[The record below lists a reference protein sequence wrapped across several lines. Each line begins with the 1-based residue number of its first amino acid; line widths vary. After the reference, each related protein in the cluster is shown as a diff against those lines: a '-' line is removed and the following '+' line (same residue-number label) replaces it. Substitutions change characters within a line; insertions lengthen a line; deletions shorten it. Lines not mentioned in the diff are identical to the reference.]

1 VFITTITMVQGLTLS
16 MGIPLFSSPSQFVST
31 VQGRPPLGTML
42 TQLGMQPFVVRDVA
56 GLERSVTV
64 ESKVFSVYAEAEVG
78 AAHVRVHA
86 VIDMRPQPE
95 LPSTFMRAAGMNI
108 ATTASGG
115 LGVSQAPGGT
125 VIYWRED

>member
-1 VFITTITMVQGLTLS
+1 M
-16 MGIPLFSSPSQFVST
+16 
-31 VQGRPPLGTML
+31 GTML
-42 TQLGMQPFVVRDVA
+42 TQLGMRPFVVRDVS

-64 ESKVFSVYAEAEVG
+64 ESKVFSVYAEAQVG

-108 ATTASGG
+108 ATTSQGG
-115 LGVSQAPGGT
+115 LGVSQAQGGT